1 MRGGKRIPG
10 DGKVL
15 GRPQGSVK
23 EESYDDQMS
32 FRCWKD
38 MKKMVIKAAK
48 QAGFRG
54 YQAFLRHVV
63 EEYLRRANN
72 GLHVTPE
79 GGEENHS

>member
-38 MKKMVIKAAK
+38 MKKMVSEGAK
-48 QAGFRG
+48 QAGHAGHLERSPRAREVSG
-54 YQAFLRHVV
+54 VAESLRFG
-63 EEYLRRANN
+63 R
-72 GLHVTPE
+72 
-79 GGEENHS
+79 